1 VISRYFRAGVAGSS
15 KLKWHCRDLTTGVA
29 DLVVADLVVVGLF
42 IGVSLLSVGE
52 RRVNN
57 L

>member
-1 VISRYFRAGVAGSS
+1 MSRYFRAGVAGSS
-15 KLKWHCRDLTTGVA
+15 KLKCYCRDLMTGVA
-29 DLVVADLVVVGLF
+29 DLFVVGLF
-42 IGVSLLSVGE
+42 VGVSLLSVGE